1 MKILFVTTGLPYP
14 PDSGVR
20 IPTYNFMRELS
31 KRHEIYLFSLI
42 HSEDEQDYI
51 ENLKPICRQIY
62 ISKLKLPGI
71 SEKNRLKDIFKLFSK
86 LPLSIKRRESKQAKG
101 KLIKII
107 RENKFDI
114 VQIEQT
120 AMAEYGNLVKNIP
133 VVLNTRDIVNQ
144 MIKRQSIN
152 TKNFIKRKI
161 LYHEYKKMLIYE
173 INVYKHFAG
182 ILTIS
187 EKDKGFFVSNG
198 APEEKV
204 KVIPNGVDEDYYNF
218 LEKSSESAVIYTG
231 NMNYYANYDAV
242 QYFCQDIFPHIL
254 KQKKVKFIIV
264 GKEGKIK
271 EFTKNEINVK
281 TTDYVDD
288 IRPYFQKASILVV
301 PLRIGSGVRNKILEA
316 MAMGR
321 PVVSTSVGCEGLDVT
336 DGENIIIADKPEDFA
351 HKVIS
356 LLESPELQKKLIRAG
371 RKLVEE
377 KYSWENVCKKLE
389 NVYEKLKE
397 RA

>member
-42 HSEDEQDYI
+42 HEEKEKKYI

-62 ISKLKLPGI
+62 ISRLKLPGI
-71 SEKNRLKDIFKLFSK
+71 SEKIRLKDIFKLFSK

-242 QYFCQDIFPHIL
+242 QYFYQDIFPHIL

-377 KYSWENVCKKLE
+377 KYSWENICKKLE